1 LKTTTKE
8 QRMRI
13 WHQSSTEIDGLGV
26 YKQALIAHAAKVL
39 GADGS
44 ITVHGM
50 PAGRYHGRAPSDALG
65 NAFVHHLVLEP
76 VLANAVRAEQEGY
89 DAFVIG
95 SFSEPFLRELRSAV
109 DIPVV
114 SLTES
119 SLLVACSIGR
129 YSAPVSNAPTTAWMT
144 RMSVETHGL
153 AGRVLRV
160 QAIDPPLDEPAL
172 ARAFEAPNPIIES
185 FVRAAS
191 LAIADGADVIIPA
204 EGMLAELLYVNEVKA
219 IGNVPVMDVFGT
231 TWAYAAMLV
240 RLRQTTGLQVGR
252 QWHYRRDD
260 AGFVRELAGHGK
272 RP

>member
-1 LKTTTKE
+1 
-8 QRMRI
+8 MRI

-26 YKQALIAHAAKVL
+26 YKRALEAHAAKIL
-39 GADGS
+39 GDQGS
-44 ITVHGM
+44 IEVHGI
-50 PAGRYHGRAPSDALG
+50 PAGRYRGRAPSDALG

-76 VLANAVRAEQEGY
+76 ILANAVRAEQAGF

-119 SLLVACSIGR
+119 SLLVACSLGR

-144 RMSVETHGL
+144 RMSIEAHGL

-172 ARAFEAPNPIIES
+172 ARGFEAPQPVIDS
-185 FVRAAS
+185 FTRAAKR
-191 LAIADGADVIIPA
+191 AIADGADVIIPA
-204 EGMLAELLYVNEVKA
+204 EGMLAELLHVNGVTA
-219 IGNVPVMDVFGT
+219 IDDAPVLDVFGT

-240 RLRQTTGLQVGR
+240 RLRQQAGLQVGR
-252 QWHYRRDD
+252 AWHYRRDD
-260 AGFVRELAGHGK
+260 AGFVRELAQGTP
-272 RP
+272 R